1 MVKIL
6 FRCDGG
12 TAPEIGSGHIYRCLS
27 LAKNLVSKNIIKK
40 KEVIFL
46 TRNDQGYTFGK
57 KILKDSGF
65 RHKLIYIGKF
75 NSQLESEYISKF
87 SPKLVILD
95 RLKTTISFV
104 NKLKK
109 KSKIITFDDYGLGKN
124 GCNLAINAIF
134 SDVPKSKNL
143 VRGYRYLILNIK
155 KIKENRSFSKIK
167 NVFVSFGGHDKRNF
181 FRFFLNSLDF
191 FDKKIKFNIVIN
203 RFSYNKIK
211 KELNEKY
218 KKKFYKN
225 ISLFVS
231 PRNYNDIFL
240 KCDLAICSGGLTLFE
255 ACALGVPTIALPQN
269 KHQYENIKKLL
280 KKKSVM
286 LGTKVFKKDRN
297 YFNLVLRKVVQ
308 DKKLRKK
315 LSYNSKK
322 LIDLKGLI
330 RITNIIKNYL

>member
-57 KILKDSGF
+57 KILKNSGF
-65 RHKLIYIGKF
+65 RYKLIYIGKF

-95 RLKTTISFV
+95 KLKTTISFI

-109 KSKIITFDDYGLGKN
+109 KSKIIIFDDRGSGKN
-124 GCNLAINAIF
+124 GCDLAINAIF

-181 FRFFLNSLDF
+181 FRFFLNSLDC
-191 FDKKIKFNIVIN
+191 FDKKIKFNIIVN
-203 RFSYNKIK
+203 SFSYSKIK
-211 KELNEKY
+211 KELNKQ
-218 KKKFYKN
+218 YKN
-225 ISLFVS
+225 ISIYAS

-255 ACALGVPTIALPQN
+255 ACALGLPTIALPQN

-280 KKKSVM
+280 KNKSVM
-286 LGTKVFKKDRN
+286 LGTKEFKKDKN
-297 YFNLVLRKVVQ
+297 YFNLVIRKVLQ

-315 LSYNSKK
+315 LSHNSKK
-322 LIDLKGLI
+322 LIDLKGLL